1 MNKLHF
7 KVGLFAAASLLLA
20 GIFVVYLLHARGFF
34 DKIFHL
40 QLAAVSADGVAP
52 GVPVVFSGIEIGRV
66 TTLGLNENGGI
77 IIHTE
82 FLSRNAK
89 WLKENSSF
97 LLDKRNAKWLKENSS
112 FLLDKPIVG
121 GAKIRVDSPDLSAPA
136 LPDNATML
144 LLTSDISKELP
155 ALVERVQAILTNVEY
170 LTRKDGEINAT
181 LANVKTVTGRMTGEY
196 GILESVLGSTDKAR
210 AVTDSLDK
218 MRALM
223 TKLDALAAKTDQWLY
238 APGGVA
244 EDTRKSLAQV
254 RLMLSDAQ
262 SSLKKADAVMAN
274 AVEISANLNDGT
286 QNITQLR
293 TEIDDAVRK
302 ANDLINEI
310 NKKWPFAHEPEVKLP

>member
-20 GIFVVYLLHARGFF
+20 GIFIVYLLHARGFF
-34 DKIFHL
+34 EKTFHL
-40 QLAAVSADGVAP
+40 QLAATSADGVAP

-97 LLDKRNAKWLKENSS
+97 I
-112 FLLDKPIVG
+112 LDKPIVG
-121 GAKIRVDSPDLSAPA
+121 GAKIRVDSPDLRAPA

-144 LLTSDISKELP
+144 LLTSDISKEIP
-155 ALVERVQAILTNVEY
+155 ALVERVKAILANVEY

-196 GILESVLGSTDKAR
+196 GVLEGVLGSPEKAR

-218 MRALM
+218 TRALI
-223 TKLDALAAKTDQWLY
+223 TKLDAMTAKTDQWLF
-238 APGGVA
+238 AQDGMA
-244 EDTRKSLAQV
+244 EQTKASLAQV
-254 RLMLSDAQ
+254 RLMLNDAQ

-274 AVEISANLNDGT
+274 AVEISANVKDGT
-286 QNITQLR
+286 QDIAKLR
-293 TEIDDAVRK
+293 AEIDDAVRK
-302 ANDLINEI
+302 ANGLINEI
-310 NKKWPFAHEPEVKLP
+310 NKKWPFAREPEVKLP

>member
-7 KVGLFAAASLLLA
+7 KVGLFAAASLVLA
-20 GIFVVYLLHARGFF
+20 AVFIVYLLHARGFF
-34 DKIFHL
+34 EKTFHL
-40 QLAAVSADGVAP
+40 QLAAASADGVAP

-97 LLDKRNAKWLKENSS
+97 T
-112 FLLDKPIVG
+112 LDKPIVG

-144 LLTSDISKELP
+144 LLTSDISKEIP
-155 ALVERVQAILTNVEY
+155 ALVERVKAILANVEY

-196 GILESVLGSTDKAR
+196 GVLEGVLGSPEKAR

-218 MRALM
+218 TRALIA
-223 TKLDALAAKTDQWLY
+223 KLDAMTAKTDQWLF
-238 APGGVA
+238 AQDGMA
-244 EDTRKSLAQV
+244 EQTKASLAQV
-254 RLMLSDAQ
+254 RLMLNDAQ

-274 AVEISANLNDGT
+274 AVEISANVKDGT
-286 QNITQLR
+286 QDIAKLR
-293 TEIDDAVRK
+293 AEIDDAVRK
-302 ANDLINEI
+302 ANGLINEI
-310 NKKWPFAHEPEVKLP
+310 NKKWPFAREPEVKLP